1 MRELQAVQSYANY
14 KALECLHSKGFLYL
28 LVIIAR
34 QRDMSKTE
42 GLRM

>member
-28 LVIIAR
+28 LMIIAR
-34 QRDMSKTE
+34 QRDMSETKCSE
-42 GLRM
+42 